1 MQKNQEKQEKKNEN
15 YQHNPHENAHSDHHA
30 GAQPHHES
38 APQAGQA
45 HHPHPEHH
53 GEHPAP
59 HAPEH
64 ASDSHAQH
72 QAGADAALKE
82 KLSALEKEAAEMR
95 DKFIR
100 TYAEMEN
107 IKKRCQ
113 NEIEKNAKIA
123 IGDFALDLLPVADN
137 LERAL
142 AQPIPAELEGNAFIK
157 NLFDGVIMTQ
167 KQLSSA
173 LSKNGVTLIES
184 VGKPFDPN
192 TQKAIQQIVDAE
204 KEDGTVV
211 QEWQKGYL
219 IGGDRVLR
227 EAMVIVSK
235 KE

>member
-38 APQAGQA
+38 TPQAGQA

-53 GEHPAP
+53 GEHAAP

-211 QEWQKGYL
+211 QEWQKG
-219 IGGDRVLR
+219 
-227 EAMVIVSK
+227 
-235 KE
+235 

>member
-1 MQKNQEKQEKKNEN
+1 MEKNQEKEQKKPVMEEKKRSE
-15 YQHNPHENAHSDHHA
+15 QAKTQ
-30 GAQPHHES
+30 AQEQKKQPDNQQQIE
-38 APQAGQA
+38 
-45 HHPHPEHH
+45 
-53 GEHPAP
+53 
-59 HAPEH
+59 
-64 ASDSHAQH
+64 
-72 QAGADAALKE
+72 ALRQ
-82 KLSALEKEAAEMR
+82 EAEQMR
-95 DKFIR
+95 DKFMR

-123 IGDFALDLLPVADN
+123 IADFALDLLPVADN

-142 AQPIPAELEGNAFIK
+142 AQPVPDELKDNAFIK
-157 NLFDGVIMTQ
+157 NLLEGVLMTQ
-167 KQLSSA
+167 KQLVQA
-173 LSKNGVTLIES
+173 LDKNGVKVLES

-192 TQKAIQQIVDAE
+192 TQKAIQQIVDNT

-211 QEWQKGYL
+211 QEWQKGYT

>member
-1 MQKNQEKQEKKNEN
+1 MQKNQVKPEKKNEN
-15 YQHNPHENAHSDHHA
+15 PQNHHHDK
-30 GAQPHHES
+30 P
-38 APQAGQA
+38 
-45 HHPHPEHH
+45 
-53 GEHPAP
+53 
-59 HAPEH
+59 
-64 ASDSHAQH
+64 
-72 QAGADAALKE
+72 ADAPKPVNETNERLAV
-82 KLSALEKEAAEMR
+82 LEKEAAEMR

-113 NEIEKNAKIA
+113 NEIEKNAKVAIA
-123 IGDFALDLLPVADN
+123 DFALDLLPVADN

-142 AQPIPAELEGNAFIK
+142 SQEIPPELAENAFLK
-157 NLFDGVIMTQ
+157 NLRAGVEMTQ
-167 KQLSSA
+167 KQLSTA

-192 TQKAIQQIVDAE
+192 TQKAIQQVIDAE

-235 KE
+235 KQ

>member
-15 YQHNPHENAHSDHHA
+15 YQHNPHEHFNGEHHMNQQ
-30 GAQPHHES
+30 GHH
-38 APQAGQA
+38 Q
-45 HHPHPEHH
+45 HPEHH
-53 GEHPAP
+53 GEHSAP
-59 HAPEH
+59 HASEH
-64 ASDSHAQH
+64 PSDSHAQH
-72 QAGADAALKE
+72 QAEADAALKE

-142 AQPIPAELEGNAFIK
+142 AQPIPADLEGNAFIK